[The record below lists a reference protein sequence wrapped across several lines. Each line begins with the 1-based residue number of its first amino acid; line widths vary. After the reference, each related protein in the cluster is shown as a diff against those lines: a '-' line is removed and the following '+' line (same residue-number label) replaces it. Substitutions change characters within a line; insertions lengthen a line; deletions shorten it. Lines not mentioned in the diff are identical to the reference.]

1 MTEAAT
7 NAPATQSAATTGSA
21 DVASTAASTISN
33 SAATTQSQESGAPAS
48 QAGEFTDLV
57 CMHELHHKCVF

>member
-7 NAPATQSAATTGSA
+7 TAPATQSAATTGSA
-21 DVASTAASTISN
+21 DVASSAASTVSN
-33 SAATTQSQESGAPAS
+33 SGATTQSQESGTSSS

-57 CMHELHHKCVF
+57 CMHELHHKYVF